1 MIAKAVNI
9 MKRILY
15 VVLLASIVIIS
26 SSLYLVSCGG
36 GGGGGGG
43 TPTMQV
49 YLRFCYT
56 ANELDSSISI
66 YWLDAITG
74 RLKLAADVAAGTR
87 PASIATV
94 GSYE

>member
-15 VVLLASIVIIS
+15 VVLLASIVIIPS
-26 SSLYLVSCGG
+26 SLVSCGG
-36 GGGGGGG
+36 GGGGAGG

-56 ANELDSSISI
+56 ANELDNSISI